1 MAPPPHHYLADCLAP
16 WGEIRLKRMFGGL
29 GVYRDDQFFA
39 LIDDGIVYFKVDDT
53 TRPDFETVGSEPFT
67 YPGKDGQ
74 PMLMNGYWRLP
85 DEVIEDRDTLFAWAD
100 KALAV
105 ARRSTKSKPVKQT
118 SDTLPGLGPKSRK
131 WLKDIGIT
139 NRKDLE
145 KTGAVEAYARLKHLY
160 PKVVS
165 LNLLWGLYAAV
176 NDIDV
181 KVVTPDI
188 KDHLQVLLASHTDGT
203 TGMTNGQSDI

>member
-1 MAPPPHHYLADCLAP
+1 MASPPHHYLADCLAP

-29 GVYRDDQFFA
+29 GVYRDELFFA
-39 LIDDGIVYFKVDDT
+39 LIDDNVVYFKVDDT
-53 TRPDFETVGSEPFT
+53 TRPDFEAAGSEPFS

-74 PMLMNGYWRLP
+74 LMLMNGYWRLP
-85 DEVIEDRDTLFAWAD
+85 DEVIEDRDTLFLWAD

-105 ARRSTKSKPVKQT
+105 ARRAAKPKAVKQT
-118 SDTLPGLGPKSRK
+118 SDTFAGLGPKSKK

-145 KTGAVEAYARLKHLY
+145 KAGAIDAYARLKDLY
-160 PKVVS
+160 PKTVS
-165 LNLLWGLYAAV
+165 LNLLWGLYAIL

-181 KVVTPDI
+181 KAVTPDI
-188 KDHLQVLLASHTDGT
+188 KEHLQGLLTSHTGGT
-203 TGMTNGQSDI
+203 TG

>member
-1 MAPPPHHYLADCLAP
+1 MASQPHHYLADCLAS
-16 WGEIRLKRMFGGL
+16 WGDIRLKRMFGGL
-29 GVYRDDQFFA
+29 GVYCGDHFFA

-53 TRPDFETVGSEPFT
+53 TRSDFEAAESGPFT

-74 PMLMNGYWRLP
+74 DMLMNGYWRLP

-105 ARRSTKSKPVKQT
+105 ARNSAKKKPVKRT

-139 NRKDLE
+139 TRKDLE
-145 KTGAVEAYARLKHLY
+145 KTGAVEAYVRLKDLY
-160 PKVVS
+160 PKTVS
-165 LNLLWGLYAAV
+165 LNLLWGLYAV
-176 NDIDV
+176 LNTIDV
-181 KVVTPDI
+181 KAITPDI
-188 KDHLQVLLASHTDGT
+188 KEHLQGILSSHTTGT
-203 TGMTNGQSDI
+203 TGMTDGSDAI